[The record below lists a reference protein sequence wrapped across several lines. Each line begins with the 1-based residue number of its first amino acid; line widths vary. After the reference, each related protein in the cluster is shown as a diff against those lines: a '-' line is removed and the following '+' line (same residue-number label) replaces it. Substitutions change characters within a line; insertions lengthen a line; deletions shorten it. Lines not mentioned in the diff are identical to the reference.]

1 MVDVEL
7 LEAIGKLMD
16 EKLKPIQERLDAIEE
31 GQEEIRDSV
40 NVLVEW
46 ADKVS
51 RTDEFPLPDVLGA

>member
-7 LEAIGKLMD
+7 LEAIGKMMD
-16 EKLKPIQERLDAIEE
+16 QKLKPIQERLDAIEE

>member
-7 LEAIGKLMD
+7 LEAIGKMMD
-16 EKLKPIQERLDAIEE
+16 EKLKPIQERLEAIEE

-51 RTDEFPLPDVLGA
+51 QTKEFPLPEVLGA